1 MNLDEYLALQA
12 QNNPN
17 YEAELKLV
25 QEKHEIYTKAIE
37 RPKARKRLLVKLL
50 DAEIVYETKNN

>member
-12 QNNPN
+12 EINPN

-25 QEKHEIYTKAIE
+25 QEKHAIYSQAIQ
-37 RPKARKRLLVKLL
+37 RPRARKRLLIKLL
-50 DAEIVYETKNN
+50 DAEIVHESQK